1 MSSRGGSSLG
11 TLLFS
16 VPLAAIPLMAIFG
29 IPQFGSLVASP
40 ERSDG
45 YERARETDDR
55 LRGDRS
61 SGRRRATDAWDDG
74 DFDQDADREAI
85 VGGERG
91 RRGDAG
97 RGYGDRYGRADN
109 SRNRGDALGDAPA
122 GAADDADA
130 PPFGRAEDQR
140 PALTPEAG
148 GSRGP
153 AIAGK
158 GLTWKSAAERFHE
171 LGITS
176 YHLESG
182 SEVGS
187 FLFVC
192 SFCPEATPNVTMRF
206 ESEKAE
212 PLDAVEDV
220 LAQIDRWQQRPT
232 GPTH

>member
-1 MSSRGGSSLG
+1 M
-11 TLLFS
+11 
-16 VPLAAIPLMAIFG
+16 
-29 IPQFGSLVASP
+29 
-40 ERSDG
+40 
-45 YERARETDDR
+45 RETDDR

-61 SGRRRATDAWDDG
+61 SGRRRAADAWDDG
-74 DFDQDADREAI
+74 DFDQDADRQAI
-85 VGGERG
+85 VGGEGG

-109 SRNRGDALGDAPA
+109 SRNRGDAPA
-122 GAADDADA
+122 GADADA
-130 PPFGRAEDQR
+130 PPFGREADQR
-140 PALTPEAG
+140 PALSPEAR

-153 AIAGK
+153 ADVEK